1 MNVTVTKS
9 EAVSEEEGH
18 VSSRPSGARLA
29 PSLPL
34 LISKVPVTS
43 KNLDV
48 HPPTKAQD
56 QAPPQH
62 QALWQTPARA
72 PGSINFVSRALQ
84 TPKKSFQTKSQIYTF
99 RKHIS

>member
-43 KNLDV
+43 KNLAV
-48 HPPTKAQD
+48 HPHTQKHKIR
-56 QAPPQH
+56 PPCS
-62 QALWQTPARA
+62 TEPCGR
-72 PGSINFVSRALQ
+72 PPKVSRALQ